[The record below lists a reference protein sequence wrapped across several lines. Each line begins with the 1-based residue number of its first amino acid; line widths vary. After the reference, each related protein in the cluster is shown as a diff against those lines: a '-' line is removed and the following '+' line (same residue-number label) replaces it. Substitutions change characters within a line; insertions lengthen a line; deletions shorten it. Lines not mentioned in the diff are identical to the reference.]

1 VARAFARPV
10 ALALIRRRDE
20 ILVGPVTELDGTVIG
35 RRPPGGTIEFGESG
49 SDAVVR
55 EIHEELRAD
64 ITDVRYIGTIENIYT
79 FRGKP
84 EHELVRLYDARFSD
98 PSFYSRDVIDCVEAN
113 GIRFT
118 CVWKPIADFRSGV
131 PLYPTGLID
140 LISA

>member
-1 VARAFARPV
+1 LARPV

-55 EIHEELRAD
+55 EIHEELGAD

-79 FRGKP
+79 FRGQP
-84 EHELVRLYDARFSD
+84 EHELVRLYEARFSD
-98 PSFYSRDVIDCVEAN
+98 RSFYSRDVIDCVEAN

-131 PLYPTGLID
+131 PLYPEGL
-140 LISA
+140 LQLLT